1 MLYLIVFV
9 AGMTVLG
16 VELAGSRL
24 IAPYF
29 GTSLFIWANLI
40 GFVLLYLAV
49 GNWLGGRLADRY
61 PRRTVLY
68 QITAW
73 AAFFCGLI
81 PLLSRPIL
89 RFSAEGFASYSL
101 GIFWGSL
108 VGVVLLFLVP
118 ITMLGCVA
126 PFAIRVRVE
135 GVRSSGST
143 AGSLYAL
150 STIGSL
156 AGAFLPVLVLIPN
169 IGTTRTFML
178 FSLTLFVCSLIG
190 LFIEWRAAGGGPSW
204 LSPRLWLYFLML
216 IVLVALT
223 VWRPGV
229 IRAAAYG
236 ELLYETE
243 SAYNYIQV
251 VQYGDRVDLALNE
264 GHAVHS
270 IYHPEQLLTGGPWD
284 YFLVA
289 PYFVPD
295 TQPADVQSMLML
307 GSAAGTT
314 LRQYTAVY
322 GPIAL
327 EGVEIDPRI
336 IDVGRRFFHMT
347 MPNARVIAQDGRYYL
362 RTADKTYDVVGI
374 DAYRQPYIPFHMTT
388 REFFLEIRDLLNP
401 GGVTAINVGRTR
413 TDLRLVDALASTMKL
428 VHPHVFVIDIPSA
441 INSIVVGTDERGSL
455 QAFQDNLAQIEHPT
469 LSEVA
474 AVARANVREYNERP
488 QGTPVFTDD
497 LAPVEQVI
505 DQILL
510 GYIGQQSD

>member
-1 MLYLIVFV
+1 MKTGDRVDYYPVRRTGTGDYDTSIWTTHWESTVVLYLIVFV
-9 AGMTVLG
+9 SGMTVLAI
-16 VELAGSRL
+16 ELAGSRL

-68 QITAW
+68 QLTAW

-89 RFSAEGFASYSL
+89 SVSAQGFASYSL

-118 ITMLGCVA
+118 ITLLGCVA

-135 GVRSSGST
+135 GVQSSGST

-156 AGAFLPVLVLIPN
+156 LGAFLPVLLLIPN

-178 FSLTLFVCSLIG
+178 FALTLFVCSLIG
-190 LFIEWRAAGGGPSW
+190 LLRERRGEQTQSW
-204 LSPRLWLYFLML
+204 PASRLWLYAAML
-216 IVLVALT
+216 VVLVALT
-223 VWRPGV
+223 VWRPSV

-236 ELLYETE
+236 ELVYETE
-243 SAYNYIQV
+243 SPYNYIQV
-251 VQYGDRVDLALNE
+251 VQLGPRVDLVLNE

-270 IYHPEQLLTGGPWD
+270 IYNPERLLTGGPWD

-289 PYFVPD
+289 PYFAPD
-295 TQPADVQSMLML
+295 KKPADVQSMLML

-314 LRQYTAVY
+314 LRQYTEVY
-322 GPIAL
+322 GPIPL

-336 IDVGRRFFHMT
+336 IDIGKRFFQMT
-347 MPNARVIAQDGRYYL
+347 MPNARTIAQDGRYYL
-362 RTADKTYDVVGI
+362 RTADKTYDVIGI

-388 REFFLEIRDLLNP
+388 REFFTEIRSLLNP
-401 GGVTAINVGRTR
+401 GGVTAINVGRTER
-413 TDLRLVDALASTMKL
+413 DFRLVNALASTMKL
-428 VHPHVFVIDIPSA
+428 VHP
-441 INSIVVGTDERGSL
+441 
-455 QAFQDNLAQIEHPT
+455 
-469 LSEVA
+469 
-474 AVARANVREYNERP
+474 
-488 QGTPVFTDD
+488 
-497 LAPVEQVI
+497 
-505 DQILL
+505 
-510 GYIGQQSD
+510 

>member
-16 VELAGSRL
+16 IELAGSRL

-61 PRRTVLY
+61 PRRSVLY
-68 QITAW
+68 QLTAW

-89 RFSAEGFASYSL
+89 NLSAEGFASYSL

-118 ITMLGCVA
+118 ITLLGCVA

-135 GVRSSGST
+135 GVQSSGST

-190 LFIEWRAAGGGPSW
+190 LIGERRAAGGRPNW
-204 LSPRLWLYFLML
+204 LSSRLWLYILML
-216 IVLVALT
+216 VVLVALT
-223 VWRPGV
+223 VWRPAV

-251 VQYGDRVDLALNE
+251 VQFGDRVDLALNE

-270 IYHPEQLLTGGPWD
+270 IYHPDQLLTGGPWD

-295 TQPADVQSMLML
+295 KQPSDVQSMLML

-314 LRQYTAVY
+314 LRQYTTVY
-322 GPIAL
+322 GPIPL
-327 EGVEIDPRI
+327 DGVEIDPRI

-347 MPNARVIAQDGRYYL
+347 MPNARITAQDGRYYL

-388 REFFLEIRDLLNP
+388 REFFIEIRDLLNP
-401 GGVTAINVGRTR
+401 GGVTAINVGRTK

-428 VHPHVFVIDIPSA
+428 VHPHVFVIDSPSA

-455 QAFQDNLAQIEHPT
+455 QAFQDNLARVEHPI
-469 LSEVA
+469 LSQVA

-488 QGTPVFTDD
+488 EGTPVFTDD

>member
-289 PYFVPD
+289 PYFIPD

-336 IDVGRRFFHMT
+336 IDVG
-347 MPNARVIAQDGRYYL
+347 G
-362 RTADKTYDVVGI
+362 
-374 DAYRQPYIPFHMTT
+374 
-388 REFFLEIRDLLNP
+388 
-401 GGVTAINVGRTR
+401 
-413 TDLRLVDALASTMKL
+413 ASST
-428 VHPHVFVIDIPSA
+428 
-441 INSIVVGTDERGSL
+441 
-455 QAFQDNLAQIEHPT
+455 
-469 LSEVA
+469 
-474 AVARANVREYNERP
+474 
-488 QGTPVFTDD
+488 
-497 LAPVEQVI
+497 
-505 DQILL
+505 
-510 GYIGQQSD
+510 